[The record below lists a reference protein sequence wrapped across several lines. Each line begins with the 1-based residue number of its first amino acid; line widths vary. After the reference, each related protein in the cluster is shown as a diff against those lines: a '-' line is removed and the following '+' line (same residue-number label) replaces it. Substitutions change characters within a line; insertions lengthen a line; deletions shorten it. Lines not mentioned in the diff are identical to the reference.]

1 MDRSPHSVRV
11 LSLCQMVRPV
21 IPYVSDMEL
30 TDSTTTDFLMVG
42 NSRAVANMSIGQI
55 TLDPIKVNVSTSLS
69 GLQGLKGYTT
79 IGTVDVMGGT
89 QQALNLSIDGKLAPQ
104 LLPFI
109 ADSNQCPSIILPIS
123 IWLLGTCVSPV
134 S

>member
-1 MDRSPHSVRV
+1 MCFV
-11 LSLCQMVRPV
+11 
-21 IPYVSDMEL
+21 DMEL
-30 TDSTTTDFLMVG
+30 TDSTTTEFLMVG

-89 QQALNLSIDGKLAPQ
+89 QQALNLSIDGKNASKVL
-104 LLPFI
+104 
-109 ADSNQCPSIILPIS
+109 SICS
-123 IWLLGTCVSPV
+123 
-134 S
+134 